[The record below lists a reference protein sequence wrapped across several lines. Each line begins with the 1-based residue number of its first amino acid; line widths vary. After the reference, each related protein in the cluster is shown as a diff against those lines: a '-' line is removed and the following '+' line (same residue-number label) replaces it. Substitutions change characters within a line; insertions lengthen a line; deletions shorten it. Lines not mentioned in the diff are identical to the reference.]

1 MHFQCSKVDFKI
13 KDKKVM
19 SNKNPFIINKYC
31 VFSALLLLIK
41 QLIVATS
48 TLWIVKMGQNLNDPH
63 AFILYFCLF
72 ASSLIVVYIPGSL
85 SRYFLDLSVFKS
97 FQRYIERF
105 NNNHYGNAAL
115 SRDSA
120 YKKQHEPY
128 LVNEGMSVINELHSF
143 YSNYLEIAVNIILS
157 IFTLSYLIDENLLI
171 AYAISIILVT
181 SIILLFSPKI
191 KQASSKAQSSRVNL
205 VQVLTQQWDNVLI
218 GNQRN
223 YSIWHKHFKTL
234 LNNSKET
241 KVKNTLWVEFST
253 TIASLIG
260 FIPIIYFLLE
270 TITEAA
276 NDIALLT
283 ALIATLPRQITTV
296 HYLSDIAFFS
306 NEYTALK
313 ARIKG
318 LRKSLILKP
327 MTLKANISWDNISI
341 YNTVTEIKLN
351 KGRLSLPESKS
362 LLNAQSNGRY
372 RLSGPNGCGKSS
384 LLLLL
389 KEHYR
394 EDAYYLPA
402 HSDLF
407 FESAVGITLSSGEKQ
422 IHALNDIK
430 EIKDVNLLLLDEW
443 DANLDNKNKQLLSKL
458 LDTLS
463 ASCCILEV
471 RHNR

>member
-1 MHFQCSKVDFKI
+1 
-13 KDKKVM
+13 M

-63 AFILYFCLF
+63 GFILYFCLF
-72 ASSLIVVYIPGSL
+72 ASSLIVVYIPGAL
-85 SRYFLDLSVFKS
+85 SSYFLDLSVFKS

-143 YSNYLEIAVNIILS
+143 YSNYLEIAVNIVLS

-171 AYAISIILVT
+171 AYTISIILVT
-181 SIILLFSPKI
+181 SIIVLFSPKI
-191 KQASSKAQSSRVNL
+191 KQAASKAQTSRVNL
-205 VQVLTQQWDNVLI
+205 VQVLTQQWDNILI
-218 GNQRN
+218 GNQKN
-223 YSIWHKHFKTL
+223 YSIWHKHFKML
-234 LNNSKET
+234 LGNSKET

-260 FIPIIYFLLE
+260 FIPIIYFLLD

-313 ARIKG
+313 ARING
-318 LRKSLILKP
+318 
-327 MTLKANISWDNISI
+327 LKASLVLNPSHTKATISWDKITLS
-341 YNTVTEIKLN
+341 NTLLQPSFSQPLFYLEDLIAT
-351 KGRLSLPESKS
+351 LSHQKT
-362 LLNAQSNGRY
+362 GRY
-372 RLSGPNGCGKSS
+372 LVSGTNGCGKSS
-384 LLLLL
+384 MLLQL
-389 KEHYR
+389 KESLK
-394 EDAYYLPA
+394 ESAYYLPA
-402 HSDLF
+402 NSDLF
-407 FESAVGITLSSGEKQ
+407 FDNAMENNFSSGERQ
-422 IHALNDIK
+422 VNALH
-430 EIKDVNLLLLDEW
+430 NLRTLKGVQYLLLDEW
-443 DANLDNKNKQLLSKL
+443 DANLDNNNKQLLSTL
-458 LDTLS
+458 LDKLS
-463 ASCCILEV
+463 LSYCILEV
-471 RHNR
+471 RHHQ